1 MLNERRKDPRLT
13 LQQCVQIS
21 LYGLETFIDAEALNI
36 SENGILCS
44 SSVAIENLEKIF
56 VMVDLDIGGNV
67 RTLRSEGLVMYT
79 HAKDGKH
86 LFGIQFIEMT
96 SETKELLKTYAA
108 ECGDQEDVS
117 E

>member
-13 LQQCVQIS
+13 LQQCVRIS

-36 SENGILCS
+36 SENGILCA
-44 SSVAIENLEKIF
+44 SSVAIENLEKI
-56 VMVDLDIGGNV
+56 VIMVDLDIGGNI

-79 HAKDGKH
+79 HMKDGKH
-86 LFGIQFIEMT
+86 LFGVQFIEVT
-96 SETKELLKTYAA
+96 DETRQLLKDYASA
-108 ECGDQEDVS
+108 YADDESVS